1 MTVSYASNVA
11 TSTSLSFLKLLF
23 RWRGSV
29 WKNCAREYIIWI
41 AAYFIVFTI
50 FRHEHVSHEWQRT
63 FTNIVL
69 HLDGKLSYIPIV
81 LLLGFFVTFVVDRW
95 KKILSNI
102 SFIEAHAYI
111 ICSYILGKT
120 DKIITARRNIL
131 RYLCLAQILLLR
143 DISLQVRKRFPT
155 MNSLVGAKIL
165 QDHELKILENKSN
178 TEKYS
183 TPINWAC
190 GLVMEMK
197 HENAIASDTLVN
209 AIFKEIND
217 FQKSLQTLCNYD
229 WIPVPLAYPQVAFC
243 VVRAYLAICVLARQ
257 YVVEKPEEPIPTQG
271 VAIFA
276 VTLMTSLQVF
286 FYLAW
291 IKVAEE
297 LLNPLGL
304 GDDDLETN
312 YIIDH
317 NITVAF
323 QIADNSHGQI
333 PQQKRDDFDT
343 IVVPLYSEHT
353 ARKADKGYR
362 GSASTL
368 NLTKSRFIKTHMIP
382 RENYTPS
389 HMPTQFIPHFEE
401 IPPRLKRRLTH
412 PISFRRRHE
421 RPRKMASETNLAKIK
436 SIDAEEAYKTFP
448 ERPQSFYN
456 NNQFAETYSFPPN
469 MRRPTIE
476 ESETPI
482 TPPPAFTPVNE
493 NSFTK
498 SRRFND
504 SFNSQMTSRL

>member
-41 AAYFIVFTI
+41 SAYFIVFTI
-50 FRHEHVSHEWQRT
+50 FRHEHVSHEWQKT
-63 FTNIVL
+63 FTNTVQ

-95 KKILSNI
+95 KRILANI
-102 SFIEAHAYI
+102 SFIEAPAYI
-111 ICSYILGKT
+111 ICAYIDGTT
-120 DKIITARRNIL
+120 DTVITARRNIL
-131 RYLCLAQILLLR
+131 RYLCLAQVLLLR
-143 DISLQVRKRFPT
+143 DISMRVRKRFPT
-155 MNSLVGAKIL
+155 MKSLVDA
-165 QDHELKILENKSN
+165 
-178 TEKYS
+178 T
-183 TPINWAC
+183 
-190 GLVMEMK
+190 
-197 HENAIASDTLVN
+197 
-209 AIFKEIND
+209 
-217 FQKSLQTLCNYD
+217 
-229 WIPVPLAYPQVAFC
+229 YPQVAFC

-257 YVVEKPEEPIPTQG
+257 YVVEKPEDPIPTQG

-297 LLNPLGL
+297 LLNPLGED
-304 GDDDLETN
+304 DDDLECN

-317 NITVAF
+317 NFA
-323 QIADNSHGQI
+323 IALQLADTYYRQKPS
-333 PQQKRDDFDT
+333 QKRDDFDS
-343 IVVPLYSEHT
+343 IVIPLYSEKT
-353 ARKADKGYR
+353 ASNPQKGYR

-421 RPRKMASETNLAKIK
+421 RPRRMASETNLAKV
-436 SIDAEEAYKTFP
+436 SPVDPETVYKTFP

-456 NNQFAETYSFPPN
+456 ENQFAETYSFPPN
-469 MRRPTIE
+469 NMRRSTIE
-476 ESETPI
+476 EAETPR
-482 TPPPAFTPVNE
+482 TPPTPFAPVNDS
-493 NSFTK
+493 NFFAK
-498 SRRFND
+498 SRRFNND
-504 SFNSQMTSRL
+504 SFNLQKISRL